1 MRALLIDTPNKQI
14 VEVDYDGD
22 YKSINKL
29 IHAEIFTVVYL
40 DPSVMPDAV
49 FVDDEGLI
57 NGNPHGWFKIDT
69 YAQPLRG
76 YGLVL
81 GTDADG
87 DSVSPNLSLDALR
100 ARVTF
105 YDDAELSD
113 PESYAHFEVTSF
125 SSPDAMLE
133 ALFGPKT

>member
-1 MRALLIDTPNKQI
+1 MRAFLIDTPNKQI
-14 VEVDYDGD
+14 VEVEYDGD
-22 YKSINKL
+22 FHSIYKL
-29 IHAEIFTVVYL
+29 IHATCFTVVYL

-57 NGNPHGWFKIDT
+57 NGNPHGWFKVNT
-69 YAQPLRG
+69 YDQPLRG

-87 DSVSPNLSLDALR
+87 DSTSPSVTLDALR

-105 YDDAELSD
+105 YDDAELND
-113 PESYAHFEVTSF
+113 PESYAHFEVTSYDDPGSF
-125 SSPDAMLE
+125 LE
-133 ALFGPKT
+133 ALFGPKS